1 MPYREFHYRWEF
13 DLESSPEQLW
23 PLVADTN
30 RFNRDTGLPAV
41 TPVRSQSE
49 SGKNTRRRLRLTAF
63 GIPVEWEEQP
73 FEWIRP
79 ARFGVVRR
87 YSKGPIAELRV
98 RVELT
103 ATQPEVE
110 IPDPFRSAG
119 TKLVYEVWAR
129 PKNFIGL
136 IAIPIQLG
144 ILSARNFARTFR
156 EYDDLA
162 KRGRTVANL
171 SPNVEFVPG
180 GRSRLL
186 TLSEKM
192 AAQGTN
198 DELVALLVDH
208 IENADELAL
217 ARIRPYELA
226 RQWQQPRRAVLEACL
241 CATRAGVLDMQWN
254 LICPMCRGGQA
265 TDSLQDLQSNVH
277 CPGCNIDFTV
287 NFEQSI
293 ELTFRPN
300 PSIRKAAAETFCI
313 GGPQVTPH
321 IAAQQL
327 LEPNSTRAIELSL
340 ETGRYRLRTMA
351 IDGWQHLRA
360 REKADGV
367 ATLRA
372 TNDGWAS
379 EELEVATDA
388 DLTFE
393 NATEVEQ
400 LFILERTAWS
410 DDAATAAEVTALQV
424 FRDLFAS
431 EALRPGEQ
439 ISVGTLTVL
448 FTDLKDSTRMYREIG
463 DATAFG
469 RVMNHFD
476 ILKQVIADEDGALV
490 KTIGDAV
497 MAIFRCPAGA
507 VRAMLHAQQRLA
519 DPPEGMQPLSLKA
532 GLHTGP
538 CIAVTLNDRL
548 DYFGS
553 TVNMAARLEGQST
566 GDDVVISSAVYSDPE
581 VRDLLSDPGN
591 GCSATRFEIPLKGF
605 DREQFELWRVTKV
618 RSRAG
623 EGGSVPGRETLL
635 L

>member
-1 MPYREFHYRWEF
+1 MRDFHYRWEF

-30 RFNRDTGLPAV
+30 RFNRDTGVPAIQ
-41 TPVRSQSE
+41 TLQSE
-49 SGKNTRRRLRLTAF
+49 SKGLKNARRRLRLSAF

-73 FEWIRP
+73 FEWTRP
-79 ARFGVVRR
+79 SRFGVARR

-98 RVELT
+98 VVDLT
-103 ATQPEVE
+103 QRNKPGDLPLDAHQK
-110 IPDPFRSAG
+110 IG
-119 TKLVYEVWAR
+119 TKLVYQVWAKPR
-129 PKNFIGL
+129 NAIGL
-136 IAIPIQLG
+136 MAIPIQIG
-144 ILSARNFARTFR
+144 ILSARSFARTLR
-156 EYDDLA
+156 EYDALA
-162 KRGRTVANL
+162 KHGRTAASL
-171 SPNVEFVPG
+171 SAAVEFVPG
-180 GRSRLL
+180 GRARLL
-186 TLSEKM
+186 ALSEKL
-192 AAQGTN
+192 AATGT
-198 DELVALLVDH
+198 DGELVGLLVDYL
-208 IENADELAL
+208 ENADEFAL

-226 RQWQQPRRAVLEACL
+226 RQWNKPGRAALEVCL
-241 CATRAGVLDMQWN
+241 CATRAGILDLQWN
-254 LICPMCRGGQA
+254 LICPMCRGGPA
-265 TDSLQDLQSNVH
+265 TGSLKDLGSTVH
-277 CPGCNIDFTV
+277 CPGCNIDFAV
-287 NFEQSI
+287 NFEQSV

-300 PSIRKAAAETFCI
+300 PSIRETDSDPFCT

-327 LEPNSTRAIELSL
+327 LAPHSTRAIDLAL
-340 ETGRYRLRTMA
+340 DAGRYRLRTMSIA
-351 IDGWQHLRA
+351 GWQHLRA
-360 REKADGV
+360 TENGEGGV
-367 ATLRA
+367 TLRA
-372 TNDGWAS
+372 TNDGWPS
-379 EELEVATDA
+379 EEFEIAKDA
-388 DLTFE
+388 DLQFE
-393 NATEVEQ
+393 NATADEQ

-476 ILKQVIADEDGALV
+476 ILKQVITAEDGALV

-497 MAIFRCPAGA
+497 MAVFRAPAGA
-507 VRAMLHAQQRLA
+507 VRAMLQAQSKLA
-519 DPPEGMQPLSLKA
+519 APPEGMQPLRLKA

-581 VRDLLSDPGN
+581 VRELLGDPEKGF
-591 GCSATRFEIPLKGF
+591 SVTRFEMPLKGF
-605 DREQFELWRVTKV
+605 DKEQFELWRVTRVK
-618 RSRAG
+618 SS
-623 EGGSVPGRETLL
+623 SV
-635 L
+635 